1 MNRQTTPA
9 EQIALRIRHF
19 RCEKVLLDFDPAAL
33 YGVAVKVL
41 NQSVKRNRERFPND
55 FMFQLSDEEARLLR
69 SQLSALENRQTIE
82 NEGAEANWSQFV
94 TSSRK
99 YRGTKYRPYAFT
111 FKARGNYT
119 QLGTLFVIVFL
130 PNAARAA
137 ILGLGL
143 VISFPVSLLAIA
155 GFYRFPQPASA

>member
-1 MNRQTTPA
+1 MSKQTIPA

-19 RCEKVLLDFDPAAL
+19 RGEKMLLDFELAPF

-41 NQSVKRNRERFPND
+41 NQSAKRNRERFPND

-69 SQLSALENRQTIE
+69 SQLLALENRQIIE

-99 YRGTKYRPYAFT
+99 YRGPNIGPTHSPNK
-111 FKARGNYT
+111 
-119 QLGTLFVIVFL
+119 VL
-130 PNAARAA
+130 PCCRA
-137 ILGLGL
+137 
-143 VISFPVSLLAIA
+143 S
-155 GFYRFPQPASA
+155 

>member
-1 MNRQTTPA
+1 MRKQTIPA

-19 RCEKVLLDFDPAAL
+19 RGEKVLLDFDLAAL

-69 SQLSALENRQTIE
+69 SQLLALENRQTIE

-94 TSSRK
+94 TS
-99 YRGTKYRPYAFT
+99 PFQDPH
-111 FKARGNYT
+111 FQ
-119 QLGTLFVIVFL
+119 QLADCPILKVATAT
-130 PNAARAA
+130 AAPPR
-137 ILGLGL
+137 
-143 VISFPVSLLAIA
+143 
-155 GFYRFPQPASA
+155 R